1 MKRGTSPVFGPVRAP
16 GGTFLVSIR
25 DYVESRQTRR
35 HTERRVKQPF
45 KRNCDYSHSMS
56 VGVDGV
62 CSAVTSCHSVHIVH
76 SRLPRYPFFGTHLVL
91 TNVTTPTRSD
101 GLHVQ
106 TLWVEQE
113 IEEAHGENPI
123 FVHIGPHDILDNHNL
138 SEAVIDSKKG
148 ALLLRHLLW

>member
-1 MKRGTSPVFGPVRAP
+1 MGCAGVRRHDVASMPCAGVSPV
-16 GGTFLVSIR
+16 
-25 DYVESRQTRR
+25 
-35 HTERRVKQPF
+35 
-45 KRNCDYSHSMS
+45 SHS
-56 VGVDGV
+56 
-62 CSAVTSCHSVHIVH
+62 
-76 SRLPRYPFFGTHLVL
+76 LVL
-91 TNVTTPTRSD
+91 MNVTTPTRSD

-106 TLWVEQE
+106 ALWIEQE

>member
-1 MKRGTSPVFGPVRAP
+1 MRFESNRERVFCPS
-16 GGTFLVSIR
+16 F
-25 DYVESRQTRR
+25 
-35 HTERRVKQPF
+35 
-45 KRNCDYSHSMS
+45 YSHSMS

-62 CSAVTSCHSVHIVH
+62 RSAVTSCHSVHIVH
-76 SRLPRYPFFGTHLVL
+76 SCLPRFAFFGTHLVL

-106 TLWVEQE
+106 ALWVEQA
-113 IEEAHGENPI
+113 IEEAYGENPI
-123 FVHIGPHDILDNHNL
+123 FVHIGPYDILDNHNL